1 MENYEK
7 LFMTLSSVLKKDKIF
22 MVFSSIHINTHDISK
37 ISLVTTV
44 ILRKTMVIIDNS
56 LRNYVIKWF

>member
-44 ILRKTMVIIDNS
+44 ILRKTMIDSS
-56 LRNYVIKWF
+56 LRKYVIKWF